1 LYYCFGCKKGGNI
14 FTFLKEVEG
23 LDFPDAVSQLAR
35 EAGINIEKYYDDNDN
50 GKPREKLDSL
60 RKINEL
66 AATFYTRCL
75 WKARDSEIA
84 RKYLQQRKIEEESW
98 EKWRLG
104 FAPDGWEHLLTL
116 AERRGIDRNIL
127 EAAGLIIPRSD
138 GNGHYD
144 RFRMRLMFPVSDRN
158 ERIIGFGARTL
169 GDDDAKYLNTPETDV
184 FNKRNCFYGFY
195 HARED
200 IRASKSVVIVEG
212 YTDVIMAHQFGF
224 TNVLAVLGTALTE
237 YHARTLSNLCEDV
250 ILLFDGDEAG
260 EKSTIRSIEVLLR
273 EDVEPRVAR
282 LEPGTD
288 PCDFLLSHGAEGFEQ
303 ILKNSENFLEFRLRQ
318 ASGKYDL
325 DSANGRAK
333 AFEEL
338 AELALA
344 TQNMARRDLLIRQI
358 ADEVGMASPQSAFAY
373 LEGKWDR
380 HRFETRR
387 LEDSG
392 AETVFLSADANFA
405 STLLGFLLH
414 YPHFQIQAR
423 QDVNPDEL
431 PDSPETK
438 ALTKLL
444 SGSSKEGGVSGGDF
458 INQLD
463 SEELTAC
470 VSVAYEQETKRKAII
485 STLSAKERY
494 EKLIEYIT
502 ERNIKRQKHTL
513 LASIA
518 GKDKC
523 SAEEE
528 DEKLR
533 EYIEMRRKEDEKAS
547 RINPRKVPDER
558 KRK

>member
-1 LYYCFGCKKGGNI
+1 
-14 FTFLKEVEG
+14 
-23 LDFPDAVSQLAR
+23 
-35 EAGINIEKYYDDNDN
+35 
-50 GKPREKLDSL
+50 
-60 RKINEL
+60 
-66 AATFYTRCL
+66 
-75 WKARDSEIA
+75 
-84 RKYLQQRKIEEESW
+84 
-98 EKWRLG
+98 
-104 FAPDGWEHLLTL
+104 
-116 AERRGIDRNIL
+116 L
-127 EAAGLIIPRSD
+127 E
-138 GNGHYD
+138 
-144 RFRMRLMFPVSDRN
+144 
-158 ERIIGFGARTL
+158 
-169 GDDDAKYLNTPETDV
+169 
-184 FNKRNCFYGFY
+184 
-195 HARED
+195 
-200 IRASKSVVIVEG
+200 
-212 YTDVIMAHQFGF
+212 
-224 TNVLAVLGTALTE
+224 
-237 YHARTLSNLCEDV
+237 
-250 ILLFDGDEAG
+250 
-260 EKSTIRSIEVLLR
+260 
-273 EDVEPRVAR
+273 
-282 LEPGTD
+282 
-288 PCDFLLSHGAEGFEQ
+288 
-303 ILKNSENFLEFRLRQ
+303 NSENFLEFRLRQ

-373 LEGKWDR
+373 LEGKWD
-380 HRFETRR
+380 HHKFQTRR

-431 PDSPETK
+431 PDSLETK
-438 ALTKLL
+438 ALAKLL
-444 SGSSKEGGVSGGDF
+444 SKSSKEGGVSGGDF

-470 VSVAYEQETKRKAII
+470 VSEAYEQETKRKAII

-494 EKLIEYIT
+494 EKLIEYVT

-518 GKDKC
+518 GKGKC

-533 EYIEMRRKEDEKAS
+533 EYIKMRRKEDEKAS